1 VPTQN
6 NTRKNGARPCLKIA
20 LFLALAA
27 CTLTAYGIDFDA
39 GEVKSPYLR
48 EAVFDLYQEKYSS
61 AIGVLQAEKRRN
73 SLGLERT
80 TANRLLAL
88 TYIAYRMPNEAAAVL
103 ESVSNGQ
110 LEPTVR
116 NSLWL
121 DIAKTRFRTGFI
133 AGANDALA
141 KMDKKPDIKLL
152 REKEVFQAQLLMH
165 QNQYNQAIRVLS
177 NIDGFTSWAAFGRYN
192 LGVALIKS
200 GNKQEGLEWL
210 DEVGSM
216 TSTDQEMRAL
226 SDRANYVLGNIYLRD
241 KNPQM
246 ARLRFER
253 IRLDSPF
260 STKALLGLGM
270 AFADMNQYKR
280 SLAAWLELS
289 ERNASEQAVLEALLA
304 IPFAYAEL
312 GGKDQSLQFYKQS
325 LDIYRAESQKV
336 KKIINNTKTGKTIEA
351 IITHISKNDVES
363 ARLFD
368 TLPDSPQIQYT
379 LELIKTDEFQ
389 QALMN
394 YRDLTILENKLK
406 QWGST
411 IYKINNMSPTFK
423 KVYVDKIAQ
432 QQSRVVT
439 AAEEIKQ
446 YITKI
451 TLQALIKR
459 KEQLDE
465 YTKQALFAMA
475 QTYQRSP

>member
-1 VPTQN
+1 MPTQS
-6 NTRKNGARPCLKIA
+6 NTRKHGVGQHLNEVLLIV
-20 LFLALAA
+20 LMS
-27 CTLTAYGIDFDA
+27 CTVTAYGIDFDA
-39 GEVKSPYLR
+39 SEVKSPYLR
-48 EAVFDLYQEKYSS
+48 EALFDLYQEKYSS

-73 SLGLERT
+73 SLGIERI
-80 TANRLLAL
+80 TADRLLVL
-88 TYIAYRMPNEAAAVL
+88 LYIAYRMPDEAAGLL
-103 ESVSNGQ
+103 ESFDQV
-110 LEPTVR
+110 EPLVR

-121 DIAKTRFRTGFI
+121 DIAKTRFRTGFV
-133 AGANDALA
+133 ASANVALA
-141 KMDKKPDIKLL
+141 KMDRKPDIKLL
-152 REKEVFQAQLLMH
+152 REKEVFQARVLLH
-165 QNQYNQAIRVLS
+165 QNQYSQAIKVLS
-177 NIDGFTSWAAFGRYN
+177 DIDGFTSWAAFGRYN
-192 LGVALIKS
+192 LGIAHIRS
-200 GNKQEGLEWL
+200 GNKQEGLKWL

-216 TSTDQEMRAL
+216 TSTDQEMQAL

-260 STKALLGLGM
+260 SSKALLGLGM

-280 SLAAWLELS
+280 SLAAWLELA
-289 ERNASEQAVLEALLA
+289 ERDASDEAVLEALLA

-312 GGKDQSLQFYKQS
+312 GGKDQSLQFYKRS
-325 LDIYRAESQKV
+325 LDIYRTESQKV
-336 KKIINNTKTGKTIEA
+336 NEIINSTKTGKTIVA
-351 IITHISKNDVES
+351 MITHISKNDVES

-368 TLPDSPQIQYT
+368 TLPDSPQIQYM
-379 LELIKTDEFQ
+379 LELIQTDEFQ

-451 TLQALIKR
+451 TLRALIKR